1 MRGIHI
7 EKVIS
12 GNFYYVVKSN
22 VIPNQLADT
31 WARSVSSPRA
41 RRGAA
46 RLLQPGGEGKA
57 WGGSDRSCPKMHP
70 AEHLGGGG
78 VIVIALCCF
87 QMMGNGWDPEPQLT
101 GGVVAV
107 TCGEVRCAVPCCAVP
122 WALLGRCCPDGCV
135 PGPCCRDAWGQS

>member
-1 MRGIHI
+1 MA
-7 EKVIS
+7 
-12 GNFYYVVKSN
+12 KSN

-31 WARSVSSPRA
+31 WACSVSSLGA

-46 RLLQPGGEGKA
+46 RLLQPGGEGTA

-70 AEHLGGGG
+70 AEHWGGG

-101 GGVVAV
+101 RGAVV
-107 TCGEVRCAVPCCAVP
+107 VRCAVPCCPVP
-122 WALLGRCCPDGCV
+122 CCAMGTAGAMLPGWLRSGALLPRCMGAELSHVSRQPGR
-135 PGPCCRDAWGQS
+135 

>member
-57 WGGSDRSCPKMHP
+57 GGALTGLVLRCTQQSIWGGGCYRYCFVLFPDDGKW
-70 AEHLGGGG
+70 LG
-78 VIVIALCCF
+78 
-87 QMMGNGWDPEPQLT
+87 
-101 GGVVAV
+101 
-107 TCGEVRCAVPCCAVP
+107 
-122 WALLGRCCPDGCV
+122 
-135 PGPCCRDAWGQS
+135 S